1 MGSALAAHKQYL
13 NSRATCRKMCRS
25 NTCKKLHFVQKIK
38 QVQIVRPFGASWH
51 FLRIAQ
57 FSAAIEAA
65 HFPAETTRPL
75 GPRLSAIFTS
85 YYIEAIKP
93 YDVSGWIFC
102 RRLFLP
108 PKIGGLFL
116 FLKGVARQ
124 GRALE

>member
-1 MGSALAAHKQYL
+1 M
-13 NSRATCRKMCRS
+13 
-25 NTCKKLHFVQKIK
+25 QKIK
-38 QVQIVRPFGASWH
+38 QVQIVRPFGARWH

-116 FLKGVARQ
+116 FLKGVAHRRCALSMAAMQQ
-124 GRALE
+124 GELVFIDAVLTG